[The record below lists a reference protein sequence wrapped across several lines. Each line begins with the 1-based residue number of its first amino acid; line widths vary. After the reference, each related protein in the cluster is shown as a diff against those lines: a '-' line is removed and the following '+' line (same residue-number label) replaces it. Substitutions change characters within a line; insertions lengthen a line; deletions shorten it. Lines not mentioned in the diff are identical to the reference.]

1 MSRDFICNVIIVI
14 NRRNLKN
21 ILHSIRR
28 ALGGLFKLVNWLN
41 IFKATTSKLNLIK
54 VGIILSQF
62 ISSKNILG

>member
-21 ILHSIRR
+21 ILPSIRR

-54 VGIILSQF
+54 VRIILSQF

>member
-1 MSRDFICNVIIVI
+1 MSQDFICKVIIII
-14 NRRNLKN
+14 NRKNLKN

-28 ALGGLFKLVNWLN
+28 ALGGLLKLVNWLN

-54 VGIILSQF
+54 VRILLSKF

>member
-1 MSRDFICNVIIVI
+1 MSQDFICKVIIII
-14 NRRNLKN
+14 NRNNLKN

-28 ALGGLFKLVNWLN
+28 ALGRLLKLVNWLN

-54 VGIILSQF
+54 VRILLSKF